1 MRGLLRFWP
10 NKSREQMV
18 MLAIELGGGGI
29 LALYLFGRRV
39 ALGQG
44 MDDAA
49 WVLLI
54 GGLVLLALLVLSWRD
69 YQSKTRSGRY
79 RTR

>member
-1 MRGLLRFWP
+1 MRNLLRYWP

-18 MLAIELGGGGI
+18 MLAIQLGGGGI
-29 LALYLFGRRV
+29 LALYLLGRRL

-54 GGLVLLALLVLSWRD
+54 GGLFLLALLVLSWRD
-69 YQSKTRSGRY
+69 YQSKTTTGRN